1 MSSNS
6 SIVDRLMAR
15 GFDQKGLQLN
25 LMYVV
30 FLALALVLVGVLAY
44 STFNADQYGNV
55 LIKVTF
61 ILTAILAGVAGHL
74 LQGPFAVFSVVLF
87 FALYNFFV
95 AHYQH
100 FTTGTSPDV
109 LASMKS
115 SAEILFWVLAFFG
128 FLYLAFVYFPQINNL
143 IPTADEAYRM
153 MKRRPTMSAPKAAAA
168 PAPSA

>member
-30 FLALALVLVGVLAY
+30 FLVLALVLVGVLAY
-44 STFNADQYGNV
+44 STFNADQYGN
-55 LIKVTF
+55 LIIKFLF
-61 ILTAILAGVAGHL
+61 ILGAVFAGVAGHL
-74 LQGPFAVFSVVLF
+74 LQGPFAHFSVILF
-87 FALYNFFV
+87 FTIYNFFV

-100 FTTGTSPDV
+100 FTTASSPTI
-109 LASMKS
+109 LAQMKT
-115 SAEILFWVLAFFG
+115 SAEVLFWTLAFFG
-128 FLYLAFVYFPQINNL
+128 ILYLAFVYFPQINSL
-143 IPTADEAYRM
+143 IPTADEAYRL
-153 MKRRPTMSAPKAAAA
+153 MKRRPAMSAPKAAAA